1 MSILQKTCYYYLNKD
16 TKDTMENTNKQS
28 DNIFAQ
34 IILEQSHL
42 RYINDLLE
50 EMYDTSSRANGSYDT
65 TGAFTEY
72 EDAALNFLYNEK
84 EETQDR
90 LRELKIE
97 YKNIMKEESKTC
109 SGKIEI
115 EYDDISNETL
125 FELYRYLNRWVY
137 TGDGKVSY
145 HTVENNTKY
154 SKDFC
159 YEADTHK

>member
-1 MSILQKTCYYYLNKD
+1 
-16 TKDTMENTNKQS
+16 MEKTNKQS

-42 RYINDLLE
+42 RYVNDLLE
-50 EMYDTSSRANGSYDT
+50 EMYDTSYDKDSD
-65 TGAFTEY
+65 FTEY
-72 EDAALNFLYNEK
+72 EDAAFNLLYNEK
-84 EETQDR
+84 KETQDR

-137 TGDGKVSY
+137 TGEGRVSY
-145 HTVENNTKY
+145 HTVENSEKY

-159 YEADTHK
+159 YEADKDK

>member
-1 MSILQKTCYYYLNKD
+1 
-16 TKDTMENTNKQS
+16 METTNKQS

-42 RYINDLLE
+42 RYVDDLLE
-50 EMYDTSSRANGSYDT
+50 EMYDKDSD
-65 TGAFTEY
+65 FTEY
-72 EDAALNFLYNEK
+72 QDAALNFLYNEK

-109 SGKIEI
+109 SGKIVI
-115 EYDDISNETL
+115 EYDDILTDTL

-137 TGDGKVSY
+137 TGEGRVSY
-145 HTVENNTKY
+145 HTVENSEKY

-159 YEADTHK
+159 YEADKDK

>member
-1 MSILQKTCYYYLNKD
+1 
-16 TKDTMENTNKQS
+16 MEKTNKQS

-42 RYINDLLE
+42 RYVNDLLE
-50 EMYDTSSRANGSYDT
+50 EMYDKDSD
-65 TGAFTEY
+65 FTEY

-137 TGDGKVSY
+137 TGEGRVSY

-154 SKDFC
+154 SLYESESFLPGEKYSKDFC
-159 YEADTHK
+159 YEADKDK

>member
-1 MSILQKTCYYYLNKD
+1 
-16 TKDTMENTNKQS
+16 MEKKNKQS

-42 RYINDLLE
+42 RYVNDLLE
-50 EMYDTSSRANGSYDT
+50 EMYDTSSRANGSYDKDSD
-65 TGAFTEY
+65 FTEY
-72 EDAALNFLYNEK
+72 EDVALNFLYNEK
-84 EETQDR
+84 KETQDR

-97 YKNIMKEESKTC
+97 CKNIMKEESKTY

-137 TGDGKVSY
+137 TGEGRVSY

-154 SKDFC
+154 SLYENESFLPGEKYSKDFC
-159 YEADTHK
+159 YEADKDK